1 VEEGVGVG
9 VEDVEDET
17 CTLEDTGVPDEVG
30 VPDGVAD
37 EMEVELEVE
46 LELGVTAELEVELEL
61 ELEVTAELDGVGIGE
76 EEMLD
81 LEGVGDGVLL
91 LAVLVTTVDDFTEDE
106 PGHDLS

>member
-61 ELEVTAELDGVGIGE
+61 EVTAELDGVGIGE